1 MSHWNLD
8 LQSVSRSTDGNPR
21 LGIGIGSRGSLQGLN
36 PSVVRSCSPGKQ
48 CQNWTELL
56 GTQLASENRSEWGRK
71 HLHIWFAKCCEYGSY
86 VRVKENSEFLAD
98 SDNPISEDWS
108 WKHCHLQRLLHW
120 LSCSPS
126 CPMTPGTQHAR
137 PERNLRKDRLTR
149 WFFRR
154 GNWGLERFQLLTGS
168 WSHSENKSLPPGAPG
183 YHQFSGGFLH
193 IMAWIVNS
201 CFTWCPHCTVII
213 HWGQSHLSYWS
224 WQTQCLS

>member
-137 PERNLRKDRLTR
+137 PERNLRKDLVWHGDFSEEETEAWRGFNYWQAHEATQRTSHYLLGPQDTINSLGA
-149 WFFRR
+149 FFTL
-154 GNWGLERFQLLTGS
+154 WLEL
-168 WSHSENKSLPPGAPG
+168 WIHA
-183 YHQFSGGFLH
+183 LH
-193 IMAWIVNS
+193 DV
-201 CFTWCPHCTVII
+201 PTVQ
-213 HWGQSHLSYWS
+213 W
-224 WQTQCLS
+224 